1 VPPVAE
7 HFGARIVRRR
17 GTRRSTVHNRD
28 VGRLLLRWIVLA
40 VAVVVASVVCEAL
53 GLGFKA
59 DASTVSSA
67 ITLLIGVAVLSFLN
81 ATLGR
86 ILKILT
92 LPLSCITLGLFSL
105 VVNALVLWAA
115 AYFQLGFKVTKEGA
129 TGFLAAF
136 VASILISII
145 NGMLSVL
152 LPGDER
158 D

>member
-1 VPPVAE
+1 M
-7 HFGARIVRRR
+7 
-17 GTRRSTVHNRD
+17 
-28 VGRLLLRWIVLA
+28 LA
-40 VAVVVASVVCEAL
+40 VAVGVASVVCEAL